1 MRCARLL
8 VRYTRTLV
16 RRHTPSDVLRSIVSF
31 VSWQLS
37 DHIFSCCE
45 WNQPPGDGSVVSGTV
60 ELQMRKLMA
69 AGRQVSLDTILSR
82 LLAALIPGQL
92 VLA

>member
-1 MRCARLL
+1 ML
-8 VRYTRTLV
+8 
-16 RRHTPSDVLRSIVSF
+16 VLRSI

-37 DHIFSCCE
+37 DHIFSCCA

-69 AGRQVSLDTILSR
+69 ADRMRKLMAVGRLVSLDTILSR